1 MSRKVEITVGLFMV
15 LVICSVL
22 FLCFRVTDPT
32 SFISHNSYRVYAVFD
47 NIGGLKARSPIK
59 IGGVVIGRVSDITL
73 KSSDNA
79 IYKPYVTM
87 DIDTQYDKIP
97 SSSSLSI
104 KTSGLLGEQF
114 IDVNFGLDQGTELEL
129 DQLDAPEGAKNT
141 TSKDTDKPPYFQEG
155 FVINN
160 TKPAMVIED
169 LIGQF
174 LYSVGGSSDKDK
186 DKDKNEDK
194 NQDIN
199 QDKNEDI
206 NQDINE
212 DKNQDINEDK
222 NQDKNEDKNQ
232 DTSEE

>member
-32 SFISHNSYRVYAVFD
+32 SFVSHNSYRVYAVFD

-87 DIDTQYDKIP
+87 EIDTQYNKIP

-114 IDVNFGLDQGTELEL
+114 IDINFGLDPSTEMEL
-129 DQLDAPEGAKNT
+129 DALDAPNGITHT
-141 TSKDTDKPPYFQEG
+141 TTNNNDKPAYFQEG

-174 LYSVGGSSDKDK
+174 LYSAGGSSDKDK
-186 DKDKNEDK
+186 K
-194 NQDIN
+194 
-199 QDKNEDI
+199 
-206 NQDINE
+206 
-212 DKNQDINEDK
+212 
-222 NQDKNEDKNQ
+222 Q
-232 DTSEE
+232 DTSEK